1 MLLLISGNRIVNV
14 RISNRRARHVKRG
27 QAHDLDGSIKKC
39 VQDTNFSPIEYPQ
52 AWEDLREI
60 LHNGNSRI

>member
-27 QAHDLDGSIKKC
+27 QAHDLDGWKHKEMC
-39 VQDTNFSPIEYPQ
+39 PGYKF
-52 AWEDLREI
+52 
-60 LHNGNSRI
+60 